1 MCHATYGEDSR
12 KIRSAGLKGLR
23 GVVWKSVTDDLH
35 PNIWEKQ
42 HMDKIVPSIL
52 FNLQEA
58 GNLFRKSIYSLI
70 LDEPTKS
77 LTLFAPLSDDPNRE
91 ESPRA
96 LSDRCLRELMG
107 KVWND

>member
-1 MCHATYGEDSR
+1 
-12 KIRSAGLKGLR
+12 
-23 GVVWKSVTDDLH
+23 VVWKSVTDDLH

-58 GNLFRKSIYSLI
+58 DQ
-70 LDEPTKS
+70 LDEPSKS
-77 LTLFAPLSDDPNRE
+77 LTLFTPLNDDPSRE

-107 KVWND
+107 K